1 MCRVEEI
8 ISGGATAQ
16 VVSLGKMRVAMKHP
30 AMAQVEAYWEGLRG
44 GRPIPFRSEVDP
56 RGIDRALENAFIL
69 ERIAPGV
76 ARFRLAGMHLN
87 DLMGMEVR
95 GMPVTSFFTPEARRK
110 IGESLEHLFEEPAK
124 IRFSLVAETGIGKP
138 PLRADLLLMPL
149 KSDLGDVSRAI
160 GCLVS
165 EGKIGRTPRRFDV
178 EEVEVIHIDDMNS
191 FDDDDEAEVAAE
203 AEVTAPSPAEV
214 PETVSA
220 QPGFSEPAKSYGQAS
235 TDTASPAARPVSER
249 PYLRL
254 IHSTDSDD

>member
-1 MCRVEEI
+1 MCSVEEI

-16 VVSLGKMRVAMKHP
+16 VVSLGKIRVAMKHP

-110 IGESLEHLFEEPAK
+110 IGEALEHLFEEPAK
-124 IRFSLVAETGIGKP
+124 IRFSLIAETGIGKP
-138 PLRADLLLMPL
+138 PLRADMLLMPL

-165 EGKIGRTPRRFDV
+165 DGKIGRTPRRFDV
-178 EEVEVIHIDDMNS
+178 EEVDVTHIDDMTT
-191 FDDDDEAEVAAE
+191 FDDDEAEIAVP
-203 AEVTAPSPAEV
+203 TPAEV
-214 PETVSA
+214 PATVSA
-220 QPGFSEPAKSYGQAS
+220 QPGFSEPAKSYGPAA
-235 TDTASPAARPVSER
+235 TDSVPPAARPVGER